1 MGSQTVRATVTG
13 IPTLIGA
20 PFDGSS
26 SFQRGPA
33 QAPAAIRAALQA
45 ASSNSWTEDGL
56 DLAVPGMLADA
67 GDSLVGPDANSQ
79 VARLAIEEGVSRVL
93 AGGGRPLVLG
103 GDHSITYPVLR
114 AMARAYQ
121 GLTIVH
127 FDAHGDLY
135 DHYLGDRY
143 SHACP
148 FARIMEESLASR
160 LLQYGIRT
168 LSQHQRDQAARWNV
182 EIREM
187 RHWTGPE
194 SLAIAGPVYLSVD
207 LDVLDPAYIGGIN
220 HPEPGGLSVRE
231 VITMIQQL
239 DGDLVG
245 ADVVEL
251 SPPQDSSPRSALVA
265 AKIVKE
271 LAAAMHRS
279 RWIGDPR

>member
-1 MGSQTVRATVTG
+1 
-13 IPTLIGA
+13 
-20 PFDGSS
+20 
-26 SFQRGPA
+26 
-33 QAPAAIRAALQA
+33 
-45 ASSNSWTEDGL
+45 
-56 DLAVPGMLADA
+56 
-67 GDSLVGPDANSQ
+67 
-79 VARLAIEEGVSRVL
+79 
-93 AGGGRPLVLG
+93 
-103 GDHSITYPVLR
+103 
-114 AMARAYQ
+114 
-121 GLTIVH
+121 
-127 FDAHGDLY
+127 
-135 DHYLGDRY
+135 
-143 SHACP
+143 
-148 FARIMEESLASR
+148 
-160 LLQYGIRT
+160 
-168 LSQHQRDQAARWNV
+168 
-182 EIREM
+182 M